1 MSRTE
6 QLMPVILALIQ
17 PTHALIL
24 ITAKVPGRYSP
35 NVIFPQQIPSAPP
48 GRHRVT
54 PGRLQKYLQHLGVPL
69 NLLGGAQNIS
79 RGWIVGSIAM
89 SVQTTWLSSQR
100 NSDESLSPKQR
111 ELLQFY
117 SDDYWRL
124 EGQLICSISQVSDP
138 RSSEASRQA
147 WSANNF
153 WKPLSD
159 PGDKVTL
166 VSYLFNMSTAYICI
180 LIDTETV
187 WLVYLQEGS
196 NMRTLTLHRF
206 YLPRKCIV
214 LLSIGWVH
222 TCMCTHSN
230 TMLCVLITIR

>member
-1 MSRTE
+1 
-6 QLMPVILALIQ
+6 
-17 PTHALIL
+17 
-24 ITAKVPGRYSP
+24 
-35 NVIFPQQIPSAPP
+35 
-48 GRHRVT
+48 
-54 PGRLQKYLQHLGVPL
+54 
-69 NLLGGAQNIS
+69 
-79 RGWIVGSIAM
+79 M

-100 NSDESLSPKQR
+100 NSNESLSPKQR
-111 ELLQFY
+111 ELPQFN

-166 VSYLFNMSTAYICI
+166 VSPKLLIYSTWVPHTYVFQ
-180 LIDTETV
+180 LTLKPFG
-187 WLVYLQEGS
+187 WYNLQEGS

-206 YLPRKCIV
+206 YLPHKCIV